1 MMQKLKDL
9 YYYLLDIV
17 TLKKGIQVPVN
28 DYKIILPTG
37 YHKYFPLYY
46 ELPNFLF
53 FKKMCRPGMN
63 IMDIGA
69 HVGLYSVYM
78 QKLSGGNVYGF
89 EPTPS
94 TVSVLRKTIALNK
107 AETYIEVIEAAVSDT
122 TGKARFKIDRQPAS
136 VSNSLVEYNRTEKLE
151 TCEVDVITIDD
162 FIAKRK
168 IKIDFI
174 KIDAEGAELSVLR
187 GAQNTLLDQRP
198 LMILA
203 LHPEAIAA
211 RNESN
216 EMIWYFL
223 KSMNYSILYDEKKI
237 SKREFDDNNELF
249 DVHLVP
255 TELAD

>member
-1 MMQKLKDL
+1 MLQKLKDL

-63 IMDIGA
+63 ILDIGA

-78 QKLSGGNVYGF
+78 QKLSGGKVYGF

-94 TVSVLRKTIALNK
+94 TVSVLKKTIALNK
-107 AETYIEVIEAAVSDT
+107 AESNIEVIQAAVSDT
-122 TGKARFKIDRQPAS
+122 TGKASFKIDRQPAS

-151 TCEVDVITIDD
+151 TCEVDVLSIDD
-162 FIAKRK
+162 FVAQRK

-174 KIDAEGAELSVLR
+174 KIDAEGAELSVLK
-187 GAQNTLLDQRP
+187 GAQNTLLHQRP
-198 LMILA
+198 VMILA

-211 RNESN
+211 RNETN
-216 EMIWYFL
+216 EMVWIFL
-223 KSMNYSILYDEKKI
+223 KKMNYSFFYDGKAVNKQD
-237 SKREFDDNNELF
+237 FDENRKLF
-249 DVHLVP
+249 DVHLLP
-255 TELAD
+255 MEAA

>member
-1 MMQKLKDL
+1 MLQKFKDL
-9 YYYLLDIV
+9 FYYLLDIA
-17 TLKKGIQVPVN
+17 TLKKGIKVLIN

-46 ELPNFLF
+46 ERPNFLF
-53 FKKMCRPGMN
+53 FKKMCKPGMN
-63 IMDIGA
+63 IIDIGA

-94 TVSVLRKTIALNK
+94 TVSVLKKTIALNK
-107 AETYIEVIEAAVSDT
+107 AGSNIEVIEAAVSDI
-122 TGKARFKIDRQPAS
+122 TGKARFKIDSQRAS
-136 VSNSLVEYNRTEKLE
+136 VSNSLVEYNRTEKME
-151 TCEVDVITIDD
+151 TSEVEVISIDD
-162 FIAKRK
+162 FVAKRK

-198 LMILA
+198 VMILA

-211 RNESN
+211 RNETN
-216 EMIWYFL
+216 EMIWHFL
-223 KSMNYSILYDEKKI
+223 KKMNYSILYDEKKI
-237 SKREFDDNNELF
+237 SKREFDDNKELF

-255 TELAD
+255 TELVD